1 MNDKKQIIEINLKSK
16 DSYKN
21 PYNENKL
28 STKLTEYILEE
39 CKGIPYNCKIE
50 LVFYSQFEL
59 TKTERI
65 KLINMVRSHY
75 GNEISENIVY
85 HDSLFKK
92 DFFLFLFGCLFIA
105 ISVGIKAN
113 LPVSSEI
120 SLIIGWVGV
129 WEVIYSLFFSDYK
142 TRLKIKRL
150 RQLTNSKITF
160 KNKTIEK

>member
-1 MNDKKQIIEINLKSK
+1 MNNSKQTIEINLTSK
-16 DSYKN
+16 DKYKN

-28 STKLTEYILEE
+28 STKLTEYIQEE
-39 CKGIPYNCKIE
+39 CKGIPYNCQIE
-50 LVFYSQFEL
+50 LIFNLHFEL
-59 TKTERI
+59 TKPEKV
-65 KLINMVRSHY
+65 KLINMVRSHF

-105 ISVGIKAN
+105 ISTGIQEDF
-113 LPVSSEI
+113 PVSSEI
-120 SLIIGWVGV
+120 ILIIGWVGV

-160 KNKTIEK
+160 NNKTIEK